1 MAPRIRSSEI
11 SIELAEAK
19 RERDEYLDLARRTK
33 ADFENYRKR
42 VAKETSEALA
52 RGKADLARQL
62 LPALDNL
69 ERALAAG
76 RDSSAHG
83 ALVEGVA
90 MVRDELQ
97 SRLQSAGVESFDPTG
112 ERFDPQLHEALS
124 TMPSE
129 GTESGVVLETVE
141 KGYRLNG
148 QVLRAAKVVV
158 SAVMPEPRDFYEVL
172 GVKKSASQDEIK
184 KAYRELARKW
194 HPDRNPDDE
203 EAEERFKEIQQAYD
217 TLSDSDKREQYD
229 AGGRFAGF
237 GAGGF
242 PGGTSG
248 FPGGGVAS
256 DLGDMFSSH
265 LPRARSAGPA
275 GAARA

>member
-1 MAPRIRSSEI
+1 MTDESDARARDSATRDLRNDDEVVEAELVEDEESSTSTDSVENGAADQVERDLD
-11 SIELAEAK
+11 ELAAAK
-19 RERDEYLDLARRTK
+19 RERDEYLEVARRTK

-42 VAKETSEALA
+42 VAKDTSEALV

-83 ALVEGVA
+83 ALVEGVG

-97 SRLQSAGVESFDPTG
+97 NRLQSAGVESFDPTG

-129 GTESGVVLETVE
+129 GTEPGLVLETVE

-158 SAVMPEPRDFYEVL
+158 S
-172 GVKKSASQDEIK
+172 Q
-184 KAYRELARKW
+184 
-194 HPDRNPDDE
+194 
-203 EAEERFKEIQQAYD
+203 
-217 TLSDSDKREQYD
+217 
-229 AGGRFAGF
+229 
-237 GAGGF
+237 
-242 PGGTSG
+242 
-248 FPGGGVAS
+248 
-256 DLGDMFSSH
+256 
-265 LPRARSAGPA
+265 
-275 GAARA
+275 

>member
-1 MAPRIRSSEI
+1 MTDERDARAREDARARDSATRDVGRDLKMDDEVVEAELVEDEESSTGTDPGENGAADQVERDLD
-11 SIELAEAK
+11 ELSEAK
-19 RERDEYLDLARRTK
+19 RERDEYLELARRTK

-42 VAKETSEALA
+42 VSRETTEALA

-76 RDSSAHG
+76 EDAAAHG

-90 MVRDELQ
+90 MVRDELHN
-97 SRLQSAGVESFDPTG
+97 RLESAGVESFDPTG
-112 ERFDPQLHEALS
+112 EKFDPQLHEALS

-158 SAVMPEPRDFYEVL
+158 S
-172 GVKKSASQDEIK
+172 Q
-184 KAYRELARKW
+184 
-194 HPDRNPDDE
+194 
-203 EAEERFKEIQQAYD
+203 
-217 TLSDSDKREQYD
+217 
-229 AGGRFAGF
+229 
-237 GAGGF
+237 
-242 PGGTSG
+242 
-248 FPGGGVAS
+248 
-256 DLGDMFSSH
+256 
-265 LPRARSAGPA
+265 
-275 GAARA
+275 

>member
-1 MAPRIRSSEI
+1 MTNEKRVRADEEVVDAELVEGEEQPSAGQG
-11 SIELAEAK
+11 SIENRAADQVERDLDELSETK

-76 RDSSAHG
+76 KDPEAHR

-90 MVRDELQ
+90 MVRDELHG
-97 SRLQSAGVESFDPTG
+97 RLEGAGVEAFNPTG
-112 ERFDPQLHEALS
+112 EKFDPQLHEALS
-124 TMPSE
+124 TRPAE
-129 GTESGVVLETVE
+129 DTEPGVVLETLE

-158 SAVMPEPRDFYEVL
+158 S
-172 GVKKSASQDEIK
+172 Q
-184 KAYRELARKW
+184 
-194 HPDRNPDDE
+194 
-203 EAEERFKEIQQAYD
+203 
-217 TLSDSDKREQYD
+217 
-229 AGGRFAGF
+229 
-237 GAGGF
+237 
-242 PGGTSG
+242 
-248 FPGGGVAS
+248 
-256 DLGDMFSSH
+256 
-265 LPRARSAGPA
+265 
-275 GAARA
+275 

>member
-1 MAPRIRSSEI
+1 MTDEERQATDEEVVEAELVEDEESSTGPDSEENGAADQVEKDLD
-11 SIELAEAK
+11 ELAETK
-19 RERDEYLDLARRTK
+19 RERDEYLELAQRTK

-42 VAKETSEALA
+42 VAKETSEALS

-76 RDSSAHG
+76 EDASNHG

-90 MVRDELQ
+90 MVRDELHG
-97 SRLQSAGVESFDPTG
+97 RLEEAGVEAFDPTG
-112 ERFDPQLHEALS
+112 EKFDPQLHEALS

-158 SAVMPEPRDFYEVL
+158 S
-172 GVKKSASQDEIK
+172 Q
-184 KAYRELARKW
+184 
-194 HPDRNPDDE
+194 
-203 EAEERFKEIQQAYD
+203 
-217 TLSDSDKREQYD
+217 
-229 AGGRFAGF
+229 
-237 GAGGF
+237 
-242 PGGTSG
+242 
-248 FPGGGVAS
+248 
-256 DLGDMFSSH
+256 
-265 LPRARSAGPA
+265 
-275 GAARA
+275 